1 MVSHND
7 PIGGR
12 RPGYKATKHVQL
24 MKDYNTKSKH
34 AIHVVR
40 SHEEKKSHTINS
52 SVFFVP
58 KRAMFFLFL
67 TDILQNIIA
76 PPQSLEIEPH

>member
-1 MVSHND
+1 MVSHNH

-12 RPGYKATKHVQL
+12 RPGYKATTHVQL
-24 MKDYNTKSKH
+24 MKDLK
-34 AIHVVR
+34 
-40 SHEEKKSHTINS
+40 KKSHTINS

-58 KRAMFFLFL
+58 KGAMFFLFL